1 MKYDGLIFDLDGTLW
16 SSAKNVYNAIV
27 KMKKLH
33 PEIRDFSY
41 EQTKTTMGYTN
52 KQTEEFYFNE
62 FKPEKAQALCNEFLK
77 LITEDI
83 IEAGA
88 EIYSDTFS
96 TLTELKKKHRLF
108 IVSNCGHGFVEAF
121 MEQSHTKELIE
132 DYEYCARTGLV
143 KGGNIKLIVE
153 RNNLKNP
160 CYVGDTIIDKTAS
173 EEAGVDFI
181 YCAYGFGKIDNDKKI
196 YSISELLEL

>member
-16 SSAKNVYNAIV
+16 SSAKNVYNAMV

-62 FKPEKAQALCNEFLK
+62 FKPEKAQALCDEFLK

-88 EIYSDTFS
+88 EIYSDTLS

-132 DYEYCARTGLV
+132 DYEYCARTGLA